1 MLLSERLITLQA
13 WLNNLP
19 TEQFQKRPALLS
31 LKGAL
36 LCAVGEG
43 HLALS
48 TLDRTILEF
57 QKTDDLANLTLA
69 FVRRSAA
76 HRLVGDYAS
85 SLQDAEEA
93 LRLSENKPDLQFT
106 YAEAE
111 RFKGISLYQL
121 GADSRSNPV
130 QEDALR
136 CYEQLGD
143 KQRAAWVLVEL
154 GNSYHASGNYQAAL
168 NAYNQALDEW
178 RQEGNLPSV
187 RVADPALEGDVG
199 SRMSA
204 GKGCG
209 EVTHPEGLVTQLEWL
224 EVTHQP
230 PAKGERKTTVSPS
243 RTSAVQ
249 GTIVSFTTARR
260 MERSKENP

>member
-1 MLLSERLITLQA
+1 LRLANVYEERHEWEKAYSIYRQLNDLDLLSALIERAGMPMLLGERLITLQA

-36 LCAVGEG
+36 LCTVGEG

-85 SLQDAEEA
+85 SLKDADEA

-111 RFKGISLYQL
+111 RFKGISLYHL
-121 GADSRSNPV
+121 GQIAEATRV
-130 QEDALR
+130 QEDALQ

-154 GNSYHASGNYQAAL
+154 GNSYLCQ
-168 NAYNQALDEW
+168 
-178 RQEGNLPSV
+178 RQLPGGPERIQPGPG
-187 RVADPALEGDVG
+187 RVA
-199 SRMSA
+199 A
-204 GKGCG
+204 GKQSAITSKC
-209 EVTHPEGLVTQLEWL
+209 TQ
-224 EVTHQP
+224 
-230 PAKGERKTTVSPS
+230 
-243 RTSAVQ
+243 
-249 GTIVSFTTARR
+249 
-260 MERSKENP
+260 